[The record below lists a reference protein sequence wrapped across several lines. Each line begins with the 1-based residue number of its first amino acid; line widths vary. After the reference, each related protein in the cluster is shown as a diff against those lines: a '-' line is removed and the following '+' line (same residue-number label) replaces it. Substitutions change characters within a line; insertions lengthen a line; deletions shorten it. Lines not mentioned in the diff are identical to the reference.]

1 MTPQGMINILVM
13 YNRVKNL
20 GLLQKPTLYKID
32 YINLSLAGKQLGS
45 NQTEIAGLIYHEVF
59 KEEIC
64 AVKLSKTKLTLNSE
78 FLRKLNYESWKC
90 PTIISERLNWPTI
103 ISKNLEMCV
112 NESI

>member
-32 YINLSLAGKQLGS
+32 YINLSLAGKQSGS

-64 AVKLSKTKLTLNSE
+64 SVKLSKTKLTLNSE
-78 FLRKLNYESWKC
+78 FCRKLNYQSWKC
-90 PTIISERLNWPTI
+90 WFA
-103 ISKNLEMCV
+103 K
-112 NESI
+112 ES